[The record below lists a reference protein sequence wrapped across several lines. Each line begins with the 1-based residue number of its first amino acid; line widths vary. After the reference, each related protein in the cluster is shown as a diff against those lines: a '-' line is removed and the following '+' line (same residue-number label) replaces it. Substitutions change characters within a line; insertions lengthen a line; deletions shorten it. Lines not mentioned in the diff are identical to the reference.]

1 MRGIRMDAA
10 VDVLIWPCR
19 TGDKC
24 MRAALLA
31 TGRLVLS
38 SWRLGLLRFR
48 LVPPCVFHV
57 LHGSTWPDF
66 S

>member
-10 VDVLIWPCR
+10 VDVLIWPCH
-19 TGDKC
+19 TGSKC

-31 TGRLVLS
+31 TGSLVLS
-38 SWRLGLLRFR
+38 SWRLGLLRLR

>member
-1 MRGIRMDAA
+1 MRGIRMDA
-10 VDVLIWPCR
+10 VVYVMIWPCR
-19 TGDKC
+19 TGHKC

-31 TGRLVLS
+31 TGGLVLGG
-38 SWRLGLLRFR
+38 WRLGLLRFR

-57 LHGSTWPDF
+57 LHGSTWPAF